1 MAGIEI
7 DLNSLY
13 EALKKADKV
22 KKDYFEQH
30 SLTLS
35 QKTIRLDSRILNKYN
50 IHTRI
55 SNVLT
60 RMSGLTSSME
70 GLKTYI
76 NSVENNVNE
85 AEKKIEHSLEKY
97 LADTLT
103 LTGAG
108 AVRKMSA
115 NDMQFSS
122 SGSVH
127 GGSGRPIEGASH
139 GGGGR
144 SIDGLSIDLANEM
157 LNKKQFPFAAIPAA
171 IGTGAGYLK
180 ENWLDYVSAYS
191 DVSDIAQLLGI
202 TKDDGALSQ
211 LVDAIGINKPLRS
224 TVKYINSISEYME
237 SIEQGEY
244 SDAAAKAIGIG
255 EDALIDV
262 IGSGIP
268 GAGMV
273 KDLGN
278 NIGTNL
284 AESYQDYWNNP
295 SFETFGKMAFKS
307 TIKATSD
314 MAFDTG
320 FNIIDK
326 VPGGNMI
333 TDYYRNNTGG
343 KTGAEAF
350 YDAGSQIVDAVK
362 EGSEQSGGFGNFY
375 MEGVELMVDG
385 IKDKAVSGYN
395 YVVNGFKSIFHK

>member
-7 DLNSLY
+7 DLSSLD

-22 KKDYFEQH
+22 KRDYFEQH
-30 SLTLS
+30 NLIIS
-35 QKTIRLDSRILNKYN
+35 QKITGLDSRILSKYN
-50 IHTRI
+50 IHSRI
-55 SNVLT
+55 LNVLT
-60 RMSGLTSSME
+60 RMSRLASSME

-76 NSVENNVNE
+76 DSVENNVNE
-85 AEKKIEHSLEKY
+85 AEKKIEDSLKRY
-97 LADTLT
+97 LSDTIT
-103 LTGAG
+103 LAGTGMAG
-108 AVRKMSA
+108 KISL

-122 SGSVH
+122 SGLTH
-127 GGSGRPIEGASH
+127 GGNGRSFEETVH

-144 SIDGLSIDLANEM
+144 SIDGLSMELANEM
-157 LNKKQFPFAAIPAA
+157 LNNKIFPFAAIPAA

-180 ENWLDYVSAYS
+180 ENWLDYVSAYG

-202 TKDDGALSQ
+202 TKDDGALAQ

-224 TVKYINSISEYME
+224 TVKYINSISEYVE
-237 SIEQGEY
+237 SIENGEY

-284 AESYQDYWNNP
+284 AEGYEDYWNNP
-295 SFETFGKMAFKS
+295 SLETFGKMAFNS

-333 TDYYRNNTGG
+333 TDYYKENTGG

-350 YDAGSQIVDAVK
+350 YDAGSQIVDAVR
-362 EGSEQSGGFGNFY
+362 EGAEQSGGFGNFY

-395 YVVNGFKSIFHK
+395 SVVNGFKSIFHK

>member
-30 SLTLS
+30 SLTIS

-122 SGSVH
+122 SGAVH

-244 SDAAAKAIGIG
+244 
-255 EDALIDV
+255 
-262 IGSGIP
+262 
-268 GAGMV
+268 
-273 KDLGN
+273 
-278 NIGTNL
+278 L

-314 MAFDTG
+314 TVFDTG

-333 TDYYRNNTGG
+333 TDYYRDNTGG

-385 IKDKAVSGYN
+385 IKDKAVSGYS

>member
-7 DLNSLY
+7 DLSSLD

-22 KKDYFEQH
+22 KRDYFEQH
-30 SLTLS
+30 NLTIS
-35 QKTIRLDSRILNKYN
+35 QKITGLDSRILSKYN
-50 IHTRI
+50 IHSRI
-55 SNVLT
+55 LNVLT
-60 RMSGLTSSME
+60 RMSRLASSME

-76 NSVENNVNE
+76 DSVENNVNE
-85 AEKKIEHSLEKY
+85 AEKKIEDSLKRY
-97 LADTLT
+97 LSDTTILA
-103 LTGAG
+103 GAG
-108 AVRKMSA
+108 MAGKISL

-122 SGSVH
+122 SGVTHEGNGRSFEETTH
-127 GGSGRPIEGASH
+127 GGK
-139 GGGGR
+139 GR
-144 SIDGLSIDLANEM
+144 SIDGLSLELADEM
-157 LNKKQFPFAAIPAA
+157 LNNKIFPFAAIPAA

-180 ENWLDYVSAYS
+180 ENWLDYVSAYG

-202 TKDDGALSQ
+202 TKDDGALVQ
-211 LVDAIGINKPLRS
+211 LVDAIGRNKPLRS
-224 TVKYINSISEYME
+224 TVKYINSISEYVQ
-237 SIEQGEY
+237 SIENGEY

-284 AESYQDYWNNP
+284 AEGYEDYWNNP
-295 SFETFGKMAFKS
+295 SLETFGKMAFNS

-314 MAFDTG
+314 MAFDSG

-333 TDYYRNNTGG
+333 TDYYRENTGG

-375 MEGVELMVDG
+375 MEGVELMIDG

-395 YVVNGFKSIFHK
+395 SVVNGFKSIFHK

>member
-7 DLNSLY
+7 DLSSLD

-22 KKDYFEQH
+22 KRDYFEQH
-30 SLTLS
+30 NLTIS
-35 QKTIRLDSRILNKYN
+35 QKITGLDSRILSKYN
-50 IHTRI
+50 IHSRI
-55 SNVLT
+55 LNVLT
-60 RMSGLTSSME
+60 RMSRLASSME
-70 GLKTYI
+70 VLKTYI
-76 NSVENNVNE
+76 DSVENNVNE
-85 AEKKIEHSLEKY
+85 AEKKIEDSLKRY
-97 LADTLT
+97 LSDTTILA
-103 LTGAG
+103 GAG
-108 AVRKMSA
+108 MAGKISL

-122 SGSVH
+122 SGVTHEGNGRSFEETTH
-127 GGSGRPIEGASH
+127 GGK
-139 GGGGR
+139 GR
-144 SIDGLSIDLANEM
+144 SIDGLSLELADEM
-157 LNKKQFPFAAIPAA
+157 LNNKIFPFAAIPAA

-180 ENWLDYVSAYS
+180 ENWLDYVSAYG

-202 TKDDGALSQ
+202 TKDDGALVQ

-224 TVKYINSISEYME
+224 TVKYINSISEYVQ
-237 SIEQGEY
+237 SIENGEY

-284 AESYQDYWNNP
+284 AEGYEDYWNNP
-295 SFETFGKMAFKS
+295 SLETFGKMAFNS

-314 MAFDTG
+314 MAFDSG

-333 TDYYRNNTGG
+333 TDYYRENTGG

-375 MEGVELMVDG
+375 MEGVELMIDG

-395 YVVNGFKSIFHK
+395 SVVNGFKSIFHK

>member
-7 DLNSLY
+7 DLSSLD

-22 KKDYFEQH
+22 KRDYFEQH
-30 SLTLS
+30 NLTIS
-35 QKTIRLDSRILNKYN
+35 QKITGLDSRILSKYN
-50 IHTRI
+50 IHSRI
-55 SNVLT
+55 LNVLT
-60 RMSGLTSSME
+60 RMSRLASSME

-76 NSVENNVNE
+76 DSVENNVNE
-85 AEKKIEHSLEKY
+85 AEKKIEDSLKRY
-97 LADTLT
+97 LSDTTILA
-103 LTGAG
+103 GAG
-108 AVRKMSA
+108 MAGKISL

-122 SGSVH
+122 SGVTHEGNGRSFEETTH
-127 GGSGRPIEGASH
+127 GGK
-139 GGGGR
+139 GR
-144 SIDGLSIDLANEM
+144 SIDGLSLELADEM
-157 LNKKQFPFAAIPAA
+157 LNNKIFPFAAIPAA

-180 ENWLDYVSAYS
+180 ENWLDYVSAYG

-202 TKDDGALSQ
+202 TKDDGALVQ

-224 TVKYINSISEYME
+224 TVKYINSISEYVQ
-237 SIEQGEY
+237 SIENGEY

-284 AESYQDYWNNP
+284 AEGYEDYWNNP
-295 SFETFGKMAFKS
+295 SLETFGKMAFNS

-314 MAFDTG
+314 MAFDSG

-333 TDYYRNNTGG
+333 TDYYRENTGG

-375 MEGVELMVDG
+375 MEGVELMIDG

-395 YVVNGFKSIFHK
+395 SVVNGFKSIFHK